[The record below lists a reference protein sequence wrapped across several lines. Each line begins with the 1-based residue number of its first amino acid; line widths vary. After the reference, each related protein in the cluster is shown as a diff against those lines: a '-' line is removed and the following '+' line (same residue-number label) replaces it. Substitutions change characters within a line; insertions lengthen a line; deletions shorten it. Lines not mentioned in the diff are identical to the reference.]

1 MNARAGSHRPNS
13 GDGRLGD
20 ANDRCFRNHSTFH
33 ESFIFWD
40 ENRT

>member
-1 MNARAGSHRPNS
+1 MNACADSHWPNS
-13 GDGRLGD
+13 GDGRLGN
-20 ANDRCFRNHSTFH
+20 ANDCTFQNHSTFH